1 MDDNK
6 KLRKVPYPAIFGVV
20 VLIIFF
26 YWFFSGTLYNFYAN
40 IVFFFYSLTH
50 SIWLSV
56 ILLGACQTLLMI
68 PFRIIRLLDFKKIRE
83 FSGDT
88 LDINETAAQQTFLK
102 RQFKQGNW
110 TFTLYLIDFV
120 VQLTSYIS
128 IGKLFLTDFY
138 NKPLNP
144 DILYSFVKY
153 PEYPILD
160 RFFKIPYPIVTKTID
175 FGWEAL
181 LYVWLL
187 IIVVELII
195 SIVSSTIIRVRRK
208 KEEEVEEKLPEKR
221 RLSSKYMI
229 TYGVIFIFFS
239 YLLVRHFPAGM
250 RLGIFTGDVAFQN
263 TTFNTV
269 TAVATFL
276 TLMYF
281 GINDIIRKGQIAR
294 DLGISQKTIDAT
306 QKRLFSGTFS
316 RAILIGMGAFFITN
330 QIPSAFELSIFTLE
344 VISLLSP
351 LTLDKLILRAA
362 PKKEIIESD
371 KQDREEHEIE
381 TQFSGRIEP

>member
-6 KLRKVPYPAIFGVV
+6 KLRKVPYPAIVGSV

-50 SIWLSV
+50 SMWVSV

-68 PFRIIRLLDFKKIRE
+68 PFRIIRLLDFKKIKD
-83 FSGDT
+83 FLGDT
-88 LDINETAAQQTFLK
+88 LDINESAAQQTFIK

-110 TFTLYLIDFV
+110 TLTLYLIDFV

-160 RFFKIPYPIVTKTID
+160 RFFKIPYPVVTKTID

-181 LYVWLL
+181 LYIWLL

-195 SIVSSTIIRVRRK
+195 SIVSSTINRARRK
-208 KEEEVEEKLPEKR
+208 KEEVEEITPEKR
-221 RLSSKYMI
+221 VISSKYMI
-229 TYGVIFIFFS
+229 TYGVILISVS
-239 YLLVRHFPAGM
+239 YLLIRHFPIGFQIN
-250 RLGIFTGDVAFQN
+250 IFTGDVAFQN

-276 TLMYF
+276 TLIWF
-281 GINDIIRKGQIAR
+281 GSNDIINKGKIAR
-294 DLGISQKTIDAT
+294 NLGISQKIIDST
-306 QKRLFSGTFS
+306 QKRLFSGSFFN
-316 RAILIGMGAFFITN
+316 AVLIGLGAFFITN
-330 QIPSAFELSIFTLE
+330 QIPCAFELSVFTLE
-344 VISLLSP
+344 IISLLSP
-351 LTLDKLILRAA
+351 LTLDKMILRLA
-362 PKKEIIESD
+362 PEKENLASD
-371 KQDREEHEIE
+371 KQDREEHEVE
-381 TQFSGRIEP
+381 NQFQGKIEP

>member
-6 KLRKVPYPAIFGVV
+6 KLRKVPYPAIVGSI
-20 VLIIFF
+20 VLIVFF

-50 SIWLSV
+50 SMWVSV

-68 PFRIIRLLDFKKIRE
+68 PFRIIRLLDFKKIKD
-83 FSGDT
+83 FLGDT
-88 LDINETAAQQTFLK
+88 LDINETAEQQTFLK

-110 TFTLYLIDFV
+110 TLTTYLIDFV

-181 LYVWLL
+181 LYIWLL

-195 SIVSSTIIRVRRK
+195 SIVSSTINRARRK
-208 KEEEVEEKLPEKR
+208 KEEVEEITPEKR
-221 RLSSKYMI
+221 VISSKYMI
-229 TYGVIFIFFS
+229 TYGVILISVS
-239 YLLVRHFPAGM
+239 YLLIRHFPIGFQIN
-250 RLGIFTGDVAFQN
+250 IFTGDVAFQN

-276 TLMYF
+276 TLIWF
-281 GINDIIRKGQIAR
+281 GSNDIINKGKIAR
-294 DLGISQKTIDAT
+294 NLGISQKIIDST
-306 QKRLFSGTFS
+306 QKRLFSGSFFN
-316 RAILIGMGAFFITN
+316 AVLIGLGAFFITN
-330 QIPSAFELSIFTLE
+330 QIPCAFELSVFTLE
-344 VISLLSP
+344 IISLLSP
-351 LTLDKLILRAA
+351 LTLDKMILRLA
-362 PKKEIIESD
+362 PEKENLASD
-371 KQDREEHEIE
+371 KQDREEHEVE
-381 TQFSGRIEP
+381 NQFQGKIEP

>member
-6 KLRKVPYPAIFGVV
+6 KLRKVPYPAIVGSV

-50 SIWLSV
+50 SMWVSV

-68 PFRIIRLLDFKKIRE
+68 PFRIIRLLDFKKIKD
-83 FSGDT
+83 FLGDT
-88 LDINETAAQQTFLK
+88 LDINETAAQQTFIK

-110 TFTLYLIDFV
+110 TLTTYLIDFV

-160 RFFKIPYPIVTKTID
+160 RFFKIPYPVVTKTID

-181 LYVWLL
+181 LYIWLL

-195 SIVSSTIIRVRRK
+195 SIVSSTINRARRK
-208 KEEEVEEKLPEKR
+208 KEEVEEITPEKR
-221 RLSSKYMI
+221 VISSKYMI
-229 TYGVIFIFFS
+229 TYGVILISVS
-239 YLLVRHFPAGM
+239 YLLIRHFPIGFQIN
-250 RLGIFTGDVAFQN
+250 IFTGDVAFQN

-276 TLMYF
+276 TLIWF
-281 GINDIIRKGQIAR
+281 GSNDIINKGKIAR
-294 DLGISQKTIDAT
+294 NLGISQKIIDST
-306 QKRLFSGTFS
+306 QKRLFSGSFFN
-316 RAILIGMGAFFITN
+316 AVLIGLGAFFITN
-330 QIPSAFELSIFTLE
+330 QIPCAFELSVFTLE
-344 VISLLSP
+344 IISLLSP
-351 LTLDKLILRAA
+351 LTLDKMILRLA
-362 PKKEIIESD
+362 PEKENLASD
-371 KQDREEHEIE
+371 KQDRVEHEVE
-381 TQFSGRIEP
+381 NQFQGKIEP